1 MNAASLLGS
10 LPLVWLL
17 LLPSLLRALSSQVLI
32 QSSMPVSLQNPADPD
47 GHHQAENDGEEEN
60 GVPSDPLQ
68 HGLSQLLC
76 DAKPVLPDGLQ
87 PRIQPLPYRRGLL
100 LLQRRILAGGG
111 RRQRRSSE
119 DRLQQLRPAL
129 VKESDH
135 SHPSALVL
143 VVRESLH
150 GILAHPRL
158 EDDAA
163 PLMHAGPL
171 KDVLDQIHQHRHQG
185 QRNWPTSILMRLC
198 SLIVVPRHAQNKQRQ
213 QRRFGDEDLEMR
225 I

>member
-100 LLQRRILAGGG
+100 LLQRRILKRS
-111 RRQRRSSE
+111 RRQQVSAQLGKGLQPVLRSLHCVPCWRRSATAALERRST
-119 DRLQQLRPAL
+119 PA
-129 VKESDH
+129 
-135 SHPSALVL
+135 
-143 VVRESLH
+143 
-150 GILAHPRL
+150 
-158 EDDAA
+158 AA
-163 PLMHAGPL
+163 SSSCKG
-171 KDVLDQIHQHRHQG
+171 K
-185 QRNWPTSILMRLC
+185 
-198 SLIVVPRHAQNKQRQ
+198 
-213 QRRFGDEDLEMR
+213 
-225 I
+225 